1 MFLSGTV
8 LCTINTLVEHGL
20 KSAVPV
26 KTASDHFAAA
36 PPRTHAEH
44 ESFTSHHPLALRLHA
59 RELRARRAGSARVRR
74 GARNPQSFHS
84 TLCGPDLHPQ
94 CRPPDPPKVCPNGK
108 RGDRRR
114 YYGLKSST
122 SSTRGAVK

>member
-59 RELRARRAGSARVRR
+59 RELRARRAPRASAA
-74 GARNPQSFHS
+74 ARAI
-84 TLCGPDLHPQ
+84 
-94 CRPPDPPKVCPNGK
+94 PKV
-108 RGDRRR
+108 
-114 YYGLKSST
+114 ST
-122 SSTRGAVK
+122 ARCVDQI